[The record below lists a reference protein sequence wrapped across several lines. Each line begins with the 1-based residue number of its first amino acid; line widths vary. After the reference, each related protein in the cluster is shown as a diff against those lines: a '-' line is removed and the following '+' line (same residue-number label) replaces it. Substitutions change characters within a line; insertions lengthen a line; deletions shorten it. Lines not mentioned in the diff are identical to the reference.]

1 MLLQIEIATFLLSF
15 FYIIYFFA
23 DSIFSY
29 YQKKNAEKL
38 EKIQRKKLRE
48 QKHKKHKIQKEA
60 ETSLNDNTSCENK
73 KYISPEQSEQ
83 IREISKRAQVN
94 ISRWYLE
101 SAQSLIIEWL
111 ALKKDDKDLNLLLAD
126 IYEREKRYQNAE
138 YIYRDLLDEN
148 NEDEYI
154 LQRLWNIYALRWK
167 NNKAL
172 DCYESALKS
181 DRGNTEVLDILAHL
195 ALELK
200 HHKKALKYANQY
212 LKEKPRH
219 AEKLGIKWYA
229 LEKLGKT
236 HEAIKS
242 YREVL
247 QLQPYNTEIQDRIKK
262 LEK

>member
-1 MLLQIEIATFLLSF
+1 MLN
-15 FYIIYFFA
+15 
-23 DSIFSY
+23 Y
-29 YQKKNAEKL
+29 YRQKKLDLQEKT
-38 EKIQRKKLRE
+38 QRKKLRE
-48 QKHKKHKIQKEA
+48 QKHKKLAWKKDKQAGESKKMR
-60 ETSLNDNTSCENK
+60 NDNNC
-73 KYISPEQSEQ
+73 ISPEQSEQ

-94 ISRWYLE
+94 ISRGYLE

-148 NEDEYI
+148 HDDEYI
-154 LQRLWNIYALRWK
+154 LQRLWNVYALRWK

-181 DRGNTEVLDILAHL
+181 DRSNTEILDILAHL

-200 HHKKALKYANQY
+200 NHKKALKYSNQY
-212 LKEKPRH
+212 LKEKPRN
-219 AEKLGIKWYA
+219 AEKLWIKWYA
-229 LEKLGKT
+229 LEKLWKEN
-236 HEAIKS
+236 EAIKS

-247 QLQPYNTEIQDRIKK
+247 QLQPYNTEIQDRIKN

>member
-1 MLLQIEIATFLLSF
+1 MLLRLEIFIFLFAFL
-15 FYIIYFFA
+15 YILYFFWDA
-23 DSIFSY
+23 WFSY
-29 YQKKNAEKL
+29 YKKKKL
-38 EKIQRKKLRE
+38 DLEERTQRRKLRE
-48 QKHKKHKIQKEA
+48 QKHK
-60 ETSLNDNTSCENK
+60 NNK
-73 KYISPEQSEQ
+73 WKKKNQDGKWVKVLKNKGHISPEQSEQ

-126 IYEREKRYQNAE
+126 IYEREKKYQNAE
-138 YIYRDLLDEN
+138 YIYRDLLDEYHD
-148 NEDEYI
+148 DEYL
-154 LQRLWNIYALRWK
+154 LQRLWNVYALRWK
-167 NNKAL
+167 NNRAL

-181 DRGNTEVLDILAHL
+181 DRANTEILDILAHL
-195 ALELK
+195 SLEIK
-200 HHKKALKYANQY
+200 NHKKALKYANQY

-229 LEKLGKT
+229 LEKLWKPN
-236 HEAIKS
+236 EAIKS

-247 QLQPYNTEIQDRIKK
+247 QLQPYNTEIQDRIKG